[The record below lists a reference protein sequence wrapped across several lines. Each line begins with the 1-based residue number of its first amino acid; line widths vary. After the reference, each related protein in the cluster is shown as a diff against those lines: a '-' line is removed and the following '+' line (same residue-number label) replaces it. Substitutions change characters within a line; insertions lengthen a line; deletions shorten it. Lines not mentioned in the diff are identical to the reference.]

1 MLLAVLLI
9 AYIAF
14 VFLEV
19 FVDLHFG
26 DKHDKK
32 SYLILTA
39 KLLLMTALGLMQG
52 YPWGIAYYLGLR
64 LLLFDISIGYFL
76 TGDPW
81 FLGTTSAWD
90 RGKRR
95 FFDWIKQLF
104 KKEKMKELIVK
115 GFKILLPILAAFLV
129 MHFVSLY
136 FEAQGVESWIMGVIT
151 FVVVLI
157 VMLIPYAR
165 RRW

>member
-1 MLLAVLLI
+1 MLLAVLI
-9 AYIAF
+9 ISYIAF

-64 LLLFDISIGYFL
+64 LLLFDISIGYLL
-76 TGDPW
+76 TGNP
-81 FLGTTSAWD
+81 FYLGTTSRWEIA
-90 RGKRR
+90 KRR
-95 FFDWIKQLF
+95 IFDWIKQLF
-104 KKEKMKELIVK
+104 NK
-115 GFKILLPILAAFLV
+115 
-129 MHFVSLY
+129 
-136 FEAQGVESWIMGVIT
+136 
-151 FVVVLI
+151 
-157 VMLIPYAR
+157 
-165 RRW
+165 